1 MRNRPVTDSPRKYL
15 PAVTFHALADP
26 TRLAVL
32 ELLRTGPQ
40 AAGQIA
46 EAFPVSRPAISRH
59 LRQLHKAQLV
69 LPSRSGRHRIYRLNL
84 EPLEAVDA
92 WLERYR
98 MFWAHNLDSLKQFV
112 EQEHAREISEISG
125 KASQKVTSKKKTNL
139 RRNP

>member
-1 MRNRPVTDSPRKYL
+1 MRNRSVTYS

-32 ELLRTGPQ
+32 DLLRGGPQ

-46 EAFPVSRPAISRH
+46 AAFSISRPAISKH
-59 LRQLHKAQLV
+59 LGQLRKARL
-69 LPSRSGRHRIYRLNL
+69 LLESRRGRHRFYRLNV

-98 MFWAHNLDSLKQFV
+98 MFWAHNLSNLKWFV
-112 EQEHAREISEISG
+112 EQEHAREMGEVSSG
-125 KASQKVTSKKKTNL
+125 VPSKTPSKHK
-139 RRNP
+139 